1 MLRGNPFATRMR
13 LALAQ
18 INLTVGDFEG
28 NYARIRDSAASAAA
42 ADADLLVF
50 TELTTTGYPPRDLL
64 TQAGFVDRNLEQLD
78 RIAALSTSSLGILV
92 GFVDRNPTP
101 GEKPLR
107 NAVALCAE
115 GRVVER
121 RYKSLLP
128 TYDVFDEARYFEP
141 AASTSPIAF
150 KGQRLGISICEDLW
164 NPREFR
170 PSPLYRR
177 DPVAELAAQ
186 GADVLINI
194 SASPFE
200 LDKATVRRDLVRQSA
215 QAHRRPFLYVNQVGG
230 NDELIFDGHSLGIA
244 ADGSVALR
252 AREFAED
259 FIVYDVP
266 RSGPPVVRPVSVST
280 EESAHDA
287 LVLGLRDYIR
297 KCGFRTAVLGLSGGI
312 DSAVT
317 ACLAVAAIGPGNVT
331 GVLMPSRYSSAH
343 SVADAEALAAN
354 LGIRA
359 LTFPIDS
366 VVRGSLE
373 ALTPIRA
380 DVDAAPDAMTEQNLQ
395 ARARGALLMAH
406 SNTYGSIV
414 LTTGNKSELAVG
426 YCTLYGDMCGGLAV
440 ISDVPKTLVYRLARY
455 INRERVLIPEST
467 LTKAPSAELKPG
479 QTDQDTLPPYD
490 VLDRI
495 IEGYVERGL
504 SIDEIAAQGLDRDT
518 VASMVG
524 KINGS
529 EYKRRQAAP
538 GLKISSKA
546 FGVGRRFPIA
556 ARY

>member
-1 MLRGNPFATRMR
+1 MR

-28 NYARIRDSAASAAA
+28 NFAKMRAAA
-42 ADADLLVF
+42 GAAAEAGADLTVF
-50 TELTTTGYPPRDLL
+50 SELATTGYPPRDLL
-64 TQAGFVDRNLEQLD
+64 TQSGFVDRNLAQLE
-78 RIAALSTSSLGILV
+78 RVAGLSTPSMGILV
-92 GFVDRNPTP
+92 GFVDRNPVP

-107 NAVALCAE
+107 NAVALCAG
-115 GRVVER
+115 GRVLER

-141 AASTSPIAF
+141 AASTSPIPF
-150 KGQRLGISICEDLW
+150 RGYRLGVSICEDLW
-164 NPREFR
+164 NPREYW
-170 PSPLYRR
+170 PSPRYRR
-177 DPVAELAAQ
+177 DPVAELAEA
-186 GADVLINI
+186 GADLLINI

-200 LDKATVRRDLVRQSA
+200 LDKAEVRRELVRQGA
-215 QAHRRPFLYVNQVGG
+215 RTHRRPFFYVNQVGG
-230 NDELIFDGHSLGIA
+230 NDELIFDGHSIGIA
-244 ADGSVALR
+244 ADGAVVVR
-252 AREFAED
+252 AREFGED
-259 FIVYDVP
+259 LVLYDVP
-266 RSGPPVVRPVSVST
+266 DGAPVLRPVSGSV
-280 EESAHDA
+280 EAAAHDA
-287 LVLGLRDYIR
+287 LVLGLRDYVG
-297 KCGFRTAVLGLSGGI
+297 KCGFTTAVLGLSGGI

-317 ACLAVAAIGPGNVT
+317 ACLAVEALGAANVT
-331 GVLMPSRYSSAH
+331 GVLMPSKYSSAH

-359 LTFPIDS
+359 LTCPIEP
-366 VVRGSLE
+366 VVTG
-373 ALTPIRA
+373 ALTALGAIKA
-380 DVDAAPDAMTEQNLQ
+380 DIDAVPDAMTEQNLQ

-455 INRERVLIPEST
+455 INRDRVLIPEST
-467 LTKAPSAELKPG
+467 LTKPPSAELKPD

-490 VLDRI
+490 LLDRI
-495 IEGYVERGL
+495 IEAYVEKGQ
-504 SIDEIAAQGLDRDT
+504 SVEEIAEQGIDAAT
-518 VASMVG
+518 AAAMVR
-524 KINGS
+524 KINAS

>member
-1 MLRGNPFATRMR
+1 MR

-18 INLTVGDFEG
+18 LDLTIGDFDG
-28 NYARIRDSAASAAA
+28 NFAKMRAAVEAAA
-42 ADADLLVF
+42 AAGSDLVVF
-50 TELTTTGYPPRDLL
+50 TELATTGYPPRDLL
-64 TQAGFVDRNLEQLD
+64 TQAGFVDRNLDQLA
-78 RIAALSTSSLGILV
+78 RVAALSTESLGILV
-92 GFVDRNPTP
+92 GFVDRNHVP

-107 NAVALCAE
+107 NAVALCVG

-121 RYKSLLP
+121 RAKSLLP

-141 AASTSPIAF
+141 AIATTPMAF
-150 KGQRLGISICEDLW
+150 KGARLGVTICEDVW
-164 NPREFR
+164 NPKEYWPR
-170 PSPLYRR
+170 PLYPR
-177 DPVAELAAQ
+177 DPVAELAE
-186 GADVLINI
+186 GKPDLLINV

-200 LDKATVRRDLVRQSA
+200 LSKAAVRRDLVRQSA
-215 QAHRRPFLYVNQVGG
+215 MAQGRYFFYVNQVGG
-230 NDELIFDGHSLGIA
+230 NDELVFDGHSIGIA
-244 ADGSVALR
+244 PDGAVVVR
-252 AREFAED
+252 AHEFAED
-259 FIVYDVP
+259 LVVYDVP
-266 RSGPPVVRPVSVST
+266 DGGAAPPSPVLRSVSASD
-280 EESAHDA
+280 EAAAYGA
-287 LVLGLRDYIR
+287 LVLGLRDYVR

-317 ACLAVAAIGPGNVT
+317 ACLAADALGAENVT
-331 GVLMPSRYSSAH
+331 GVLMPSTYSSAH

-354 LGIRA
+354 LGIRQ
-359 LTFPIDS
+359 LVFPIES

-373 ALTPIRA
+373 ALSSIRA
-380 DVDAAPDAMTEQNLQ
+380 DVESSPDAMTEQNLQ

-455 INRERVLIPEST
+455 INRERRLIPEST
-467 LTKAPSAELKPG
+467 LTKPPSAELKPG
-479 QTDQDTLPPYD
+479 QMDQDTLPPYD

-504 SIDEIAAQGLDRDT
+504 SVAEIVAQGIDSST

-524 KINGS
+524 KINAS

-546 FGVGRRFPIA
+546 FGLGRRFPIA

>member
-1 MLRGNPFATRMR
+1 MR

-28 NYARIRDSAASAAA
+28 NFARIRAAVETA
-42 ADADLLVF
+42 ADAGAELVVF
-50 TELTTTGYPPRDLL
+50 SELATTGYPPRDLL
-64 TQAGFVDRNLEQLD
+64 TQAGFVDRNLVQLD
-78 RIAALSTSSLGILV
+78 RIAALSTDSLGILA
-92 GFVDRNPTP
+92 GFVDRNPVP

-107 NAVALCAE
+107 NGVALCLS
-115 GRVVER
+115 GRVADR

-141 AASTSPIAF
+141 ATSTTPIPF
-150 KGQRLGISICEDLW
+150 KSRRLGVSICEDLW
-164 NPREFR
+164 NPREFW

-177 DPVAELAAQ
+177 DPIAELAAA
-186 GADVLINI
+186 GADVLINV

-200 LDKATVRRDLVRQSA
+200 LEKAAVRRDLVRQSA
-215 QAHRRPFLYVNQVGG
+215 RAHARPFFYVNQVGG
-230 NDELIFDGHSLGIA
+230 NDELVFDGHSIGIA
-244 ADGSVALR
+244 ADGRVVLR
-252 AREFAED
+252 AHEFAED
-259 FIVYDVP
+259 LVLYDVP
-266 RSGPPVVRPVSVST
+266 DGEPVLRPVSASP
-280 EESAHDA
+280 EEAAYAA
-287 LVLGLRDYIR
+287 LVQGLRDYVR
-297 KCGFRTAVLGLSGGI
+297 KCGFTTAVLGLSGGI

-317 ACLAVAAIGPGNVT
+317 ACLAAEALGPANVT
-331 GVLMPSRYSSAH
+331 GVLMPSKYSSTH

-359 LTFPIDS
+359 LTFPIES
-366 VVRGSLE
+366 VVRGAMD
-373 ALTPIRA
+373 ALAPIRT
-380 DVDAAPDAMTEQNLQ
+380 DVDSAPDAMTEQNLQ
-395 ARARGALLMAH
+395 ARARGALLMAY

-440 ISDVPKTLVYRLARY
+440 ISDVPKTLVYRLARH
-455 INRERVLIPEST
+455 INRDRVVIPEST
-467 LTKAPSAELKPG
+467 LTKPPSAELKPG

-504 SIDEIAAQGLDRDT
+504 SVDEMAGQGLDRET
-518 VASMVG
+518 VASMVR
-524 KINGS
+524 KINAS